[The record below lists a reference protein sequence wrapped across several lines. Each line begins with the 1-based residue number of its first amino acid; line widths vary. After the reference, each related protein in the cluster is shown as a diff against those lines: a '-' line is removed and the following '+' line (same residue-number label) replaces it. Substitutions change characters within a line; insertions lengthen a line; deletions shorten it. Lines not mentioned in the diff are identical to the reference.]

1 MTIRLSATS
10 DLHSKQALST
20 GWKVL
25 VYILLAL
32 AGVCSVFLYC
42 VEAFVVSYCK
52 CNINWQSTV
61 VFFAGRGVGYIYTQ
75 LYTFTW
81 FYMERLISRENKQT
95 SENRS
100 PDLSQ
105 AWNHEPAIL
114 PYWHGG
120 LQILSFVQQRFG
132 AFRRSLS
139 CKLVGSA
146 EGGSYCNKHFK
157 YPKYPKYQLSQYQQL
172 SRHFTA
178 SREARRAHQRTLPWT
193 ASESIWI

>member
-1 MTIRLSATS
+1 M
-10 DLHSKQALST
+10 
-20 GWKVL
+20 
-25 VYILLAL
+25 Y
-32 AGVCSVFLYC
+32 
-42 VEAFVVSYCK
+42 
-52 CNINWQSTV
+52 INWQSTL
-61 VFFAGRGVGYIYTQ
+61 VFLAGRVVYIYIYIHNYIYSHDSILKDSLAAKTNVAGYC
-75 LYTFTW
+75 LANW
-81 FYMERLISRENKQT
+81 NNKQM
-95 SENRS
+95 SENCS
-100 PDLSQ
+100 SDLSQ

-157 YPKYPKYQLSQYQQL
+157 YPKYQLSQVSTTFKTFY
-172 SRHFTA
+172 SFA
-178 SREARRAHQRTLPWT
+178 EARRAHQRTLPWT